1 MSQKPHLDDFFAAAR
16 REEPVVSHEEI
27 GELINARHTTSPLTQ
42 HITWKGIG
50 MTTVGFGLAAVLSY
64 FTFFASEEPVTS
76 SPEPQIQ
83 AATTAP
89 EIKTLVTPMV
99 SPTEPVAVVE
109 PVEPVAPVE
118 PITPIRVEAPIKVD
132 EVRITEPDQS
142 DMKRLGM
149 KVDGGREVVVVQKV
163 GKKFFVV
170 SFGAKPFRVSSE
182 LETEN
187 PTDIEPTNVLP
198 VFVTNLDGTG
208 VLTAAAPN
216 ENTSIITKEVHSSDE
231 HGNSHERTVERT
243 QTNITVH
250 HDDEHANVDVSTDI
264 SIDASPVIIDKSN
277 FSFTIDG
284 DSTIAAFAN
293 DGKAVGK
300 SRILLKRGNDDI
312 SIDMSSGTSDPKEIE
327 KLKKELRIVINDD
340 KESHAI
346 NINGLDS
353 IHKKVIVARMHA
365 DSLHLDGEQMAKE
378 MKQLKEHLAKMS
390 KDIKIRLNDSTLRL
404 NMEQMMKELGNAKAE
419 LADAKKKHKI
429 AIINGGPK
437 VRMRANAFNVPG
449 FGELKAQI
457 NDLVPMRVALNDDKG
472 RGLIFWYQPSDAPQA
487 VAKQEPA
494 AVAASGTIENI
505 TVNPNPAQNHTTVRF
520 TMNDAHA
527 VTISVH
533 DIMGKRLLEA
543 GQVSAGSGG
552 EFTREIDLSS
562 LTQGVYL
569 IVLTADNG
577 EQRIERVL
585 VNK

>member
-1 MSQKPHLDDFFAAAR
+1 
-16 REEPVVSHEEI
+16 
-27 GELINARHTTSPLTQ
+27 
-42 HITWKGIG
+42 

-83 AATTAP
+83 AASTAP

-99 SPTEPVAVVE
+99 SPTEPLAVVE

-187 PTDIEPTNVLP
+187 PTDIEPTTVLP

-208 VLTAAAPN
+208 VLTATAPN
-216 ENTSIITKEVHSSDE
+216 ENTSITTTEIHSSDE
-231 HGNSHERTVERT
+231 NAATKERTIERT
-243 QTNITVH
+243 QTN
-250 HDDEHANVDVSTDI
+250 
-264 SIDASPVIIDKSN
+264 VI
-277 FSFTIDG
+277 
-284 DSTIAAFAN
+284 
-293 DGKAVGK
+293 
-300 SRILLKRGNDDI
+300 
-312 SIDMSSGTSDPKEIE
+312 
-327 KLKKELRIVINDD
+327 INDD
-340 KESHAI
+340 EENTNVDITTNIDVNVPKMVIDKNFDFDFDFKFDTTLAVAMASEAKALARAKVLVKNGDSDIDIDLSELQGLDEKEGAAIRKKLRIDINDGDEVHGI

-390 KDIKIRLNDSTLRL
+390 KDIKIQLNDSTLRL

-437 VRMRANAFNVPG
+437 VRMKANAFTVPG

-494 AVAASGTIENI
+494 AVTASGTIENI